1 MLRFANL
8 ESNLEIHLDPE
19 LKAVV
24 DAAAEAN
31 PNPPDVTKLPIE
43 MFRAGYV
50 MVSQAQSLA
59 DIKCDSISDLEVPG
73 AEGPIGARLYVPEGA
88 GDETLPGLIFIHG
101 GGFMIGDLDT
111 HDSVCRQLANGA
123 RCRVI
128 ALDYRLAPE
137 HKFPAAVDDAI
148 AAATHITRNA
158 ADYGMDASS
167 LAVGGDS
174 AGGNLSAIVSNH
186 FASQG
191 ANPFAMQLLIYPAT
205 DGTVETESRRELQD
219 GITLDRKVLD
229 YFFEGYLGGLD
240 TDDNDPRL
248 NPAKASSFEGAP
260 RAHIVTAQY
269 DPLSDEGKAYG
280 DLLKAAGVEV
290 SYRCY
295 EGLMHNF
302 ILQSGVVTAAKN
314 AVDDMAS
321 ALADAFAHS
330 R

>member
-1 MLRFANL
+1 M
-8 ESNLEIHLDPE
+8 
-19 LKAVV
+19 
-24 DAAAEAN
+24 
-31 PNPPDVTKLPIE
+31 
-43 MFRAGYV
+43 
-50 MVSQAQSLA
+50 
-59 DIKCDSISDLEVPG
+59 
-73 AEGPIGARLYVPEGA
+73 
-88 GDETLPGLIFIHG
+88 
-101 GGFMIGDLDT
+101 
-111 HDSVCRQLANGA
+111 ANGA

-137 HKFPAAVDDAI
+137 NKFPATVDDAI
-148 AAATHITRNA
+148 AAATHITQNA

-167 LAVGGDS
+167 MAVGGDS

-186 FASQG
+186 FAAQG

-205 DGTVETESRRELQD
+205 DGTVETESRRELQG
-219 GITLDRKVLD
+219 GITLDKKVLD

-248 NPAKASSFEGAP
+248 NPAKAPGFEGAP

-269 DPLSDEGKAYG
+269 DPLRDEGKAYG

-302 ILQSGVVTAAKN
+302 ILQTGVVTAAKN